1 MKTLQKYA
9 NIAFLLLSVATIVP
23 TYANSVDDYNRLKE
37 QIIQQSTRPEML
49 KKVFQTGE
57 TTCTVVGTIGAV
69 CYISAGILI
78 IYRGLT
84 GGKLPR

>member
-9 NIAFLLLSVATIVP
+9 KMTFLLLSVATVVP

-49 KKVFQTGE
+49 KKIFQAVE
-57 TTCTVVGTIGAV
+57 TACTIVGTISIV
-69 CYISAGILI
+69 CYVPICIFT
-78 IYRGLT
+78 IYRGLKY
-84 GGKLPR
+84 GKWPR